1 MAIIN
6 IINNK
11 IMKILYA
18 RVSSDGQNSDRQIK
32 EGFDVVL
39 IDSISGSTPLEKRP
53 EGKKLLRL
61 VASGDV
67 ESISIHSI
75 DRLGRNV
82 GEIISN
88 IEYFTSVGV
97 CVVSEKEGVKTL
109 NEDGSVNPIAKLI
122 ISVLG
127 SIAEF
132 ELQRIKERTREGIDK
147 AKAKGVYLGRSVGS
161 SESVEVFWNKAKNQK
176 ILKTL
181 NAGYSLRQTAL
192 LCKSSLSLVVKV
204 RNLATEVGSIKSA
217 VDSSVKNKEQ
227 ISNEMKLRQFLKSN
241 KSVL

>member
-6 IINNK
+6 ILNNK
-11 IMKILYA
+11 IMKVLYI
-18 RVSSDGQNSDRQIK
+18 RISSVGQNNDRQKK
-32 EGFDVVL
+32 EGFDLVFE
-39 IDSISGSTPLEKRP
+39 DTNSGSIPLKERK
-53 EGKKLLRL
+53 EGKKLLKL
-61 VASGDV
+61 VAAGSV
-67 ESISIHSI
+67 NSIYIHSI

-88 IEYFTSVGV
+88 IEYFTSLGV
-97 CVVSEKEGVKTL
+97 CVISEKEGVKTL
-109 NEDGSVNPIAKLI
+109 NDDGSVNPIAKLI

-147 AKAKGVYLGRSVGS
+147 AKIKGVYVGRSPG
-161 SESVEVFWNKAKNQK
+161 SVESAEVFFSKAKNQK

-217 VDSSVKNKEQ
+217 EDSSIKKTQLTNEQKLKLFIEKEG
-227 ISNEMKLRQFLKSN
+227 LK
-241 KSVL
+241 V

>member
-1 MAIIN
+1 VFEDTN
-6 IINNK
+6 
-11 IMKILYA
+11 
-18 RVSSDGQNSDRQIK
+18 
-32 EGFDVVL
+32 
-39 IDSISGSTPLEKRP
+39 SGSIPLKERK
-53 EGKKLLRL
+53 EGKKLFKL
-61 VASGDV
+61 VAAGSVD
-67 ESISIHSI
+67 SIYIHSI

-88 IEYFTSVGV
+88 IEYFTSLGV
-97 CVVSEKEGVKTL
+97 CVISEKEGVKTL
-109 NEDGSVNPIAKLI
+109 NDDGSVNPIAKLI

-147 AKAKGVYLGRSVGS
+147 AKVKGVYVGRSPG
-161 SESVEVFWNKAKNQK
+161 SVESQEVFFSKAKNQK

-217 VDSSVKNKEQ
+217 EDSSTKTQ
-227 ISNEMKLRQFLKSN
+227 LTNEEKLRLFIEKEGI
-241 KSVL
+241 KV

>member
-1 MAIIN
+1 MPIIN
-6 IINNK
+6 ILNNK
-11 IMKILYA
+11 IMKVLYI
-18 RVSSDGQNSDRQIK
+18 RISTIGQNIDRQQK

-39 IDSISGSTPLEKRP
+39 IDSISGSTPLAKRT
-53 EGKKLLRL
+53 EGKKLLEL

-82 GEIISN
+82 GEMINN
-88 IEYFTSVGV
+88 IEYFTSMGV
-97 CVVSEKEGVKTL
+97 CVISEKEGIKTL
-109 NEDGSVNPIAKLI
+109 NDDGSVNPIAKLL

-147 AKAKGVYLGRSVGS
+147 AKSKGVYVGRSVGS
-161 SESVEVFWNKAKNQK
+161 VESMEVFFGKAKNQK
-176 ILKTL
+176 ILKKL
-181 NAGYSLRQTAL
+181 NEGYSLRQTSL

-204 RNLATEVGSIKSA
+204 RDFANEVGT
-217 VDSSVKNKEQ
+217 
-227 ISNEMKLRQFLKSN
+227 LKIN
-241 KSVL
+241 IN

>member
-1 MAIIN
+1 LPIIN
-6 IINNK
+6 ILNNK
-11 IMKILYA
+11 IMKVLYI
-18 RVSSDGQNSDRQIK
+18 RISTIGQNIDRQQK

-39 IDSISGSTPLEKRP
+39 IDSISGSTPLAKRT
-53 EGKKLLRL
+53 EGKKLLEL

-82 GEIISN
+82 GEMINN
-88 IEYFTSVGV
+88 IEYFTSMGV
-97 CVVSEKEGVKTL
+97 CVISEKEGIKTL
-109 NEDGSVNPIAKLI
+109 NDDGSVNPIAKLI

-147 AKAKGVYLGRSVGS
+147 AKAKGVYVGRSVGS
-161 SESVEVFWNKAKNQK
+161 VESMEVFFGKAKNQK
-176 ILKTL
+176 ILKKL
-181 NAGYSLRQTAL
+181 NEGYSLRQTSL

-204 RNLATEVGSIKSA
+204 RDFANEVGT
-217 VDSSVKNKEQ
+217 
-227 ISNEMKLRQFLKSN
+227 LKIN
-241 KSVL
+241 IN

>member
-1 MAIIN
+1 
-6 IINNK
+6 
-11 IMKILYA
+11 MKVLYI
-18 RVSSDGQNSDRQIK
+18 RISTIGQNIDRQQK

-39 IDSISGSTPLEKRP
+39 IDSISGSTPLAKRT
-53 EGKKLLRL
+53 EGKKLLEL

-82 GEIISN
+82 GEMINN
-88 IEYFTSVGV
+88 IEYFTSMGV
-97 CVVSEKEGVKTL
+97 CVISEKEGIKTL
-109 NEDGSVNPIAKLI
+109 NDDGSVNPIAKLL

-147 AKAKGVYLGRSVGS
+147 AKSKGVYVGRSVGS
-161 SESVEVFWNKAKNQK
+161 VESMEVFFGKAKNQK
-176 ILKTL
+176 ILKKL
-181 NAGYSLRQTAL
+181 NEGYSLRQTSL

-204 RNLATEVGSIKSA
+204 RDFANEVGT
-217 VDSSVKNKEQ
+217 
-227 ISNEMKLRQFLKSN
+227 LKIN
-241 KSVL
+241 IN

>member
-1 MAIIN
+1 
-6 IINNK
+6 
-11 IMKILYA
+11 MKILYI
-18 RVSSDGQNSDRQIK
+18 RISTIGQNIDRQQK

-39 IDSISGSTPLEKRP
+39 VDSISGSTPLKERP
-53 EGKKLLRL
+53 EGKKLLHL

-82 GEIISN
+82 GEIINN
-88 IEYFTSVGV
+88 IEYFTSMGV
-97 CVVSEKEGVKTL
+97 CVISEKEGVKTL
-109 NEDGSVNPIAKLI
+109 NADGSVNPIAKLI

-147 AKAKGVYLGRSVGS
+147 AKKKGDVYLGRSVGS
-161 SESVEVFWNKAKNQK
+161 SESMEVFFSKAKNQK

-204 RNLATEVGSIKSA
+204 RDLANECGSLKNA
-217 VDSSVKNKEQ
+217 VISSTKTQLTNEQ
-227 ISNEMKLRQFLKSN
+227 KLRLFVEKEGLK
-241 KSVL
+241 V

>member
-1 MAIIN
+1 LPIIN
-6 IINNK
+6 ILNNK
-11 IMKILYA
+11 IMKVLYI
-18 RVSSDGQNSDRQIK
+18 RISTIGQNIDRQQK

-39 IDSISGSTPLEKRP
+39 IDSISGSTPLAKRT
-53 EGKKLLRL
+53 EGKKLLEL

-82 GEIISN
+82 GEMINN
-88 IEYFTSVGV
+88 IEYFTSMGV
-97 CVVSEKEGVKTL
+97 CVISEKEGIKTL
-109 NEDGSVNPIAKLI
+109 NDDGSVNPIAKLL

-147 AKAKGVYLGRSVGS
+147 AKSKGVYVGRSVGS
-161 SESVEVFWNKAKNQK
+161 VESMEVFFGKAKNQK
-176 ILKTL
+176 ILKKL
-181 NAGYSLRQTAL
+181 NEGYSLRQTSL

-204 RNLATEVGSIKSA
+204 RDFANEVGT
-217 VDSSVKNKEQ
+217 
-227 ISNEMKLRQFLKSN
+227 LKIN
-241 KSVL
+241 IN

>member
-1 MAIIN
+1 
-6 IINNK
+6 
-11 IMKILYA
+11 MKVLYV
-18 RVSSDGQNSDRQIK
+18 RVSGTEQNVDRQIK
-32 EGFDVVL
+32 EGFDLVL
-39 IDSISGSTPLEKRP
+39 CDKISGSIPLKERP

-82 GEIISN
+82 GEMISN
-88 IEYFTSVGV
+88 IEYFTSLGV
-97 CVVSEKEGVKTL
+97 CVISEKEGVKTL

-147 AKAKGVYLGRSVGS
+147 AKAKGVYVGRCVGS
-161 SESVEVFWNKAKNQK
+161 VESMEVFMSKAKNQK
-176 ILKTL
+176 ILKKL
-181 NAGYSLRQTAL
+181 GEGYSLRQTAL

-204 RNLATEVGSIKSA
+204 RNLANEVGSIKSA
-217 VDSSVKNKEQ
+217 ENSSTKNKEK
-227 ISNEMKLRQFLKSN
+227 ISNETKLRQYLKT
-241 KSVL
+241 KI